1 MPQAGRNQWNLGD
14 CVKWRIGRIEAATDG
29 SLIEERHRLLIEQT
43 RGQAIANDAHAS
55 ELLPADEVHMHLRAL
70 AKVVTAEMDALAKR
84 AAVAVA
90 AAAGDLAQVRRA
102 LEAECRETRGAVAA
116 AWQRYGE
123 QLALDDGAGHGD

>member
-1 MPQAGRNQWNLGD
+1 MLKRVQKMARSKSGPLTA
-14 CVKWRIGRIEAATDG
+14 
-29 SLIEERHRLLIEQT
+29 ERKKLLIAQT

-55 ELLPADEVHMHLRAL
+55 ELLPADEVRMHLRAL

-84 AAVAVA
+84 AAVA